1 MRLSLIQA
9 KHYSSTTNNGN
20 TNNTL
25 NSILSFQEYGMLD
38 DEEEEK
44 DDRLRLL
51 KLKIDAR
58 KRPTLDLTDPKDAQK
73 LMVSILSEE
82 SEHRVYGKHCSYR
95 HSDFLLVDSSCNVFY
110 RVTSFK

>member
-1 MRLSLIQA
+1 MFSYILEHLQLMRLSLIQA
-9 KHYSSTTNNGN
+9 KHYSSTTNNGK

-25 NSILSFQEYGMLD
+25 NSISSFQECNMLD

-51 KLKIDAR
+51 KLKIAAR

-73 LMVSILSEE
+73 LMVSILSRRERA
-82 SEHRVYGKHCSYR
+82 SRIWKA
-95 HSDFLLVDSSCNVFY
+95 L
-110 RVTSFK
+110 